1 MQYLQIIVNNK
12 SDVNLFSLQLKQ
24 SILKLEVKNIL
35 KIFQNKYQEKKVAN
49 PIIVVQNNLK
59 CRQIRQKYEIYK
71 N

>member
-12 SDVNLFSLQLKQ
+12 SDVNLFSFQLKQ

-49 PIIVVQNNLK
+49 PIIVVQNSLK